1 MRKLNR
7 KIKRF
12 PALALCLTLLLC
24 IAAPA
29 TADGSELD
37 DAVRFVTEQK
47 IFEGD
52 DNGNLNLDSGLT
64 RAELAVI
71 LTRLEFSQPP
81 GDLSEWEAWGRAR
94 FSDPET
100 RYNKFSD
107 VPDWALPYIEY
118 CYQMGYMRGVGGNLF
133 DPQGTVNPK
142 MACTV
147 MLRYCRIAVTDW
159 DYDTSVSKAQ
169 ALGIAPADGVSGD
182 TILRGTMAVVIHKG
196 IQHVEAAS
204 PPPVTT
210 PDPVPTPTPALPEET
225 PLPAETTAMTTDEMK
240 AEIVRLTNEARVAAG
255 VQEVEVLSELMD
267 CAQLKA
273 QDMLDNNYLGHIS
286 PVYGSANDMI
296 KALVPGYN
304 GACENFNIGGK
315 TATEAFESWEVS
327 AEHYKN
333 LIDSR
338 VTHIGVGIVKN
349 SKGTLIWVQQLM
361 RK

>member
-1 MRKLNR
+1 MRKLNMKLR
-7 KIKRF
+7 LF

-29 TADGSELD
+29 TADGREWD
-37 DAVRFVTEQK
+37 DAVRFVTEKK

-107 VPDWALPYIEY
+107 VPDWALPYVEY
-118 CYQMGYMRGVGGNLF
+118 CYQMGYMRGVGGDLF

-147 MLRYCRIAVTDW
+147 MLRYCRIAGADW

-169 ALGIAPADGVSGD
+169 ALGIAPADGVNGNA
-182 TILRGTMAVVIHKG
+182 ILRGTMAVIIHKG
-196 IQHVEAAS
+196 IQYNDAAS

-210 PDPVPTPTPALPEET
+210 PEPVPTTTPALPEET
-225 PLPAETTAMTTDEMK
+225 PLPAETPAMTIDEMK
-240 AEIVRLTNEARVAAG
+240 SEIVRLTNEARAAAG
-255 VQEVEVLSELMD
+255 VPGLEVLPELME
-267 CAQLKA
+267 CAQAKA
-273 QDMLDNNYLGHIS
+273 DDFLENGYFGHNS
-286 PVYGSANDMI
+286 PTYGTSGEMI
-296 KALVPGYN
+296 RQFIPNAGST
-304 GACENFNIGGK
+304 GENIGTWADTPQK
-315 TATEAFESWEVS
+315 MFEGWAGSPS
-327 AEHYKN
+327 HYA
-333 LIDSR
+333 LILSSKY
-338 VTHIGVGIVKN
+338 TYIGVGIVQ
-349 SKGTLIWVQQLM
+349 SADGGFAWVQQFINT
-361 RK
+361 